1 MIEFVQYLVVVA
13 VLLLAATIFVLAY
26 GIVAYEIHKLL
37 NLITGKRKTTRF
49 FKKIEE
55 FRRDFA

>member
-1 MIEFVQYLVVVA
+1 MIPFAQYLVTVA
-13 VLLLAATIFVLAY
+13 VLLLAAAIFVLAY

-37 NLITGKRKTTRF
+37 NLVSEKRKTTQF